1 MISSKCFEIVQISPA
16 VKINLHFIMKR
27 AVERLRV
34 AEPVELLVERREVV
48 AGRADVRV
56 LRAERLLE
64 DRQGAEVQRVS

>member
-1 MISSKCFEIVQISPA
+1 MKCS
-16 VKINLHFIMKR
+16 
-27 AVERLRV
+27 VERFRV
-34 AEPVELLVERREVV
+34 AEPAEVLVGQREVV